1 MNRQFYVNKYE
12 NEIKELQFMLIKE
25 AESIKKIKELHDIEF
40 VQAQNKKYEEKKK
53 DKENKINDLR
63 HKLEELEQ
71 GNLDEYIKKEMN
83 DNKTEKREKEKLK
96 IEKQKEINKIK
107 KEQSSISNNFYQTG
121 KKSDQE
127 NRKNKKDIFK
137 SWVYYNKC
145 LNTIPEYMLRNLKEM
160 PNNKGYI
167 WKGIYLFGELE
178 REKDKNTIIFDKKK
192 NILIIH
198 EWNKY
203 EYLIYH
209 KKGKEKKELQS
220 RTLRKI
226 AI

>member
-1 MNRQFYVNKYE
+1 MNRQYYINKYE
-12 NEIKELQFMLIKE
+12 NEIKELEFILLKE
-25 AESIKKIKELHDIEF
+25 AESLKKIKELNDIEF
-40 VQAQNKKYEEKKK
+40 VEAQVNKYEEKKK
-53 DKENKINDLR
+53 EKEDKIKDLR
-63 HKLEELEQ
+63 HKLEEIKE
-71 GNLDEYIKKEMN
+71 GNLDEHIRKEMN
-83 DNKTEKREKEKLK
+83 DNKTEKREKEKIK
-96 IEKQKEINKIK
+96 EEKQREINKIK
-107 KEQSSISNNFYQTG
+107 KEKSNLSNKFYQNS

-127 NRKNKKDIFK
+127 NRRSKKEIYKN
-137 SWVYYNKC
+137 WNYYNKC

-178 REKDKNTIIFDKKK
+178 KEKNKNTVIFDKKK

-198 EWNKY
+198 EWNNY

-209 KKGKEKKELQS
+209 KKGKDKKELQS
-220 RTLRKI
+220 RTIRKI